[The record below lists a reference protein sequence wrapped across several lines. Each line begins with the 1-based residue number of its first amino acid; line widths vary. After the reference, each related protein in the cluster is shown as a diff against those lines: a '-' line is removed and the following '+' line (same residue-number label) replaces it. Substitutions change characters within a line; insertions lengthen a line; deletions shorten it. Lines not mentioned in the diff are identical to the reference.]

1 VKLVV
6 PVRLYPD
13 AAQEAALR
21 DTLALCN
28 EAANLVSAQA
38 SGMRV
43 TGKQA
48 FSGWSTVT

>member
-1 VKLVV
+1 MKLVV

-13 AAQEAALR
+13 ASQEAALR

-28 EAANLVSAQA
+28 EAADLVSAQA
-38 SGMRV
+38 FRMRV
-43 TGKQA
+43 TRSSP